1 MAVSAPPAP
10 AAAVAHLAVAGL
22 GPLRVEIDGRPV
34 PFRAGRRE
42 RGVFQYLLLH
52 RRRPVPREEL
62 TEVFWPGSSPSHARN
77 NLNVSVWGLRNR
89 LREPLGGRSVC
100 VFEDGAYRLD
110 PSLAIR
116 VDAEELERLVAAAR
130 VRRRA
135 GDIEGAAAHLR
146 SGVALYE
153 GRPVRG
159 RPVRGVDRSLPP
171 GPRRDPPRGGD
182 RPRRV
187 RAAAGRHRR
196 GHRPLPPGPRRGAR
210 ARGSP
215 PAADAVLRAGRPAL
229 AGPPAAAALCADA
242 MRRSLG
248 AEPGAETLALVE
260 RIRRGDVP
268 STEAAE
274 AWHA

>member
-1 MAVSAPPAP
+1 MAVSAPPAS
-10 AAAVAHLAVAGL
+10 AAVVAHLAVAGL

-77 NLNVSVWGLRNR
+77 TLNVSVWGLRNR
-89 LREPLGGRSVC
+89 LREALGGRPVC

-116 VDAEELERLVAAAR
+116 VDAEELERHVAAAR

-146 SGVALYE
+146 SGVALYAGDLFE
-153 GRPVRG
+153 DDRYEAWIDPFRRDLAETHLAAVTDLAECERRLGDTGAAIGLCRRG
-159 RPVRGVDRSLPP
+159 LAVEPEREDLHRLLMRCYAQAGQRSL
-171 GPRRDPPRGGD
+171 
-182 RPRRV
+182 
-187 RAAAGRHRR
+187 A
-196 GHRPLPPGPRRGAR
+196 
-210 ARGSP
+210 
-215 PAADAVLRAGRPAL
+215 LRQL
-229 AGPPAAAALCADA
+229 ALCADA

-248 AEPGAETLALVE
+248 VEPGAATLALVE
-260 RIRRGDVP
+260 RIRRADVP
-268 STEAAE
+268 SNEAAE

>member
-10 AAAVAHLAVAGL
+10 AAAVARLAVAGL

-100 VFEDGAYRLD
+100 VFEDDRYEAWID
-110 PSLAIR
+110 PF
-116 VDAEELERLVAAAR
+116 
-130 VRRRA
+130 
-135 GDIEGAAAHLR
+135 
-146 SGVALYE
+146 
-153 GRPVRG
+153 
-159 RPVRGVDRSLPP
+159 
-171 GPRRDPPRGGD
+171 RRD
-182 RPRRV
+182 
-187 RAAAGRHRR
+187 
-196 GHRPLPPGPRRGAR
+196 
-210 ARGSP
+210 
-215 PAADAVLRAGRPAL
+215 L
-229 AGPPAAAALCADA
+229 AETHLAALTD
-242 MRRSLG
+242 L
-248 AEPGAETLALVE
+248 AECE

-268 STEAAE
+268 CSEAAE
-274 AWHA
+274 EWHA

>member
-10 AAAVAHLAVAGL
+10 AAAAAHLAVAGL

-146 SGVALYE
+146 VRGRALR

-171 GPRRDPPRGGD
+171 GARRDPPRGGD

-187 RAAAGRHRR
+187 RAAAGRRRR
-196 GHRPLPPGPRRGAR
+196 GHRPLPAGPRRGAR

-215 PAADAVLRAGRPAL
+215 PPADAVLRGGRPAL
-229 AGPPAAAALCADA
+229 RWPSGSSVCAPTRCAVPWAPIPA
-242 MRRSLG
+242 
-248 AEPGAETLALVE
+248 P
-260 RIRRGDVP
+260 RRGARRADP
-268 STEAAE
+268 AGLRTPTGAAE
-274 AWHA
+274 DWHA

>member
-1 MAVSAPPAP
+1 
-10 AAAVAHLAVAGL
+10 VAHLVVAGL

-62 TEVFWPGSSPSHARN
+62 TEVFWPGSSPSDARN

-116 VDAEELERLVAAAR
+116 VDAEEMERLAAAAR

-153 GRPVRG
+153 GDLFEDDRYEAWIDPFRRDLAETHLAALTDLAECERRLGDTGAAIGLCRRG
-159 RPVRGVDRSLPP
+159 LALEPEREDLHRLLMRCYAQAGQRSL
-171 GPRRDPPRGGD
+171 
-182 RPRRV
+182 
-187 RAAAGRHRR
+187 A
-196 GHRPLPPGPRRGAR
+196 
-210 ARGSP
+210 
-215 PAADAVLRAGRPAL
+215 LRQLG
-229 AGPPAAAALCADA
+229 LCAEA

-248 AEPGAETLALVE
+248 VDPVAETVALAD
-260 RIRRGDVP
+260 RIRRGDAP
-268 STEAAE
+268 STEVAE

>member
-1 MAVSAPPAP
+1 MALSAPPAP
-10 AAAVAHLAVAGL
+10 VGAVAHLAVAGL
-22 GPLRVEIDGRPV
+22 GPLRVEIDGRPI

-62 TEVFWPGSSPSHARN
+62 TEVFWPGSSPSDARN

-116 VDAEELERLVAAAR
+116 VDAEEMERLAAAAR

-153 GRPVRG
+153 GDLFEDDRYEAWIDPFRRG
-159 RPVRGVDRSLPP
+159 LAVEPEREDLHRLLMRCYAQAGQRSLA
-171 GPRRDPPRGGD
+171 
-182 RPRRV
+182 V
-187 RAAAGRHRR
+187 RQLG
-196 GHRPLPPGPRRGAR
+196 
-210 ARGSP
+210 
-215 PAADAVLRAGRPAL
+215 
-229 AGPPAAAALCADA
+229 LCAKA

-248 AEPGAETLALVE
+248 ADPGAETVALAD